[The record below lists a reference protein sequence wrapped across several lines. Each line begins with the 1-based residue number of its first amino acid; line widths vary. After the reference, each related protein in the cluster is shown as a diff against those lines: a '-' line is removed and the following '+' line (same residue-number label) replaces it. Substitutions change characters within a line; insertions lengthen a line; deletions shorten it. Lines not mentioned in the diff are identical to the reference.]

1 MGTLRFAHATTKA
14 VDRRVSQLLLR
25 QDQVST
31 NGGGTDPDILDIL
44 VVGAGP
50 CGIAV
55 GVAARHEGLSCALF
69 DRGAVTQSMMEHPT
83 YTTYFSGPEKLEI
96 DDLPFTTAGDKPTR
110 REALRYYRRVAAY
123 HRLRIH
129 QYEEVREIRR
139 EGDLFHVETRTH
151 DQDRRYVARSVVIAT
166 GYYDTPRPLG
176 VPGSELPKV
185 SHYFTEPFPYFD
197 QDVIVIGGGN
207 SAADAALTIWR
218 EGARVTLVHLFEEL
232 DAGVKPWVRPDIDN
246 RIKEGS
252 IPALWRH
259 RVVEIRQTEVVVESV
274 DTGERREIPN
284 DWVLALIGYVP
295 DPRFLREMGVGIDP
309 DTGVPAHDPSTMETT
324 TPGVFVAG
332 VVAAGYDANKIFIEN
347 GKLHGPL
354 IARTVA
360 SRRR

>member
-1 MGTLRFAHATTKA
+1 M
-14 VDRRVSQLLLR
+14 
-25 QDQVST
+25 ST
-31 NGGGTDPDILDIL
+31 RSDVGAPEVLDIL

-55 GVAARHEGLSCALF
+55 GVAARHEGLSCVLF

-83 YTTYFSGPEKLEI
+83 YTTYFSGPEKLEL
-96 DDLPFTTAGDKPTR
+96 DGLPFTTAGDKPTR

-123 HRLRIH
+123 HELRIH
-129 QYEEVREIRR
+129 QYEEVLEIRPVDGGFEVATR
-139 EGDLFHVETRTH
+139 ARDGDHVYR
-151 DQDRRYVARSVVIAT
+151 ARSVVIAT

-176 VPGSELPKV
+176 IPGAELPKV
-185 SHYFTEPFPYFD
+185 THYFTEPFPYFD
-197 QDVIVIGGGN
+197 QDVVVIGGGN

-218 EGARVTLVHLFEEL
+218 EGARVTLVHLFDEL
-232 DAGVKPWVRPDIDN
+232 DPGVKPWVRPDIDN

-259 RVVEIRQTEVVVESV
+259 RVVEIRPREVVVEPVDGGDRSV
-274 DTGERREIPN
+274 IPN

-295 DPRFLREMGVGIDP
+295 DPRFLRELGVPIDP
-309 DTGVPAHDPSTMETT
+309 ETGIPAHDPETMETS
-324 TPGVFVAG
+324 TPGIFLAG

-354 IARTVA
+354 IARAVA
-360 SRRR
+360 ARKRGAA